1 MSKLPLVCIF
11 AVLVLTATPIHAGLI
26 LGGTLDGP
34 FLGNLSAGT
43 GAGSV
48 SVDDSFNMSVNLNW
62 GGLEG
67 AATGASLSAGGFFAL
82 NIAFPA
88 DTSGSVSGTFVIDS
102 GVYSALVSNS
112 GIFRVDFNGGAI
124 GGQVLLIAETA
135 PDVGGAPPGP
145 IVAPPQPP
153 LLEAPEPATFLV
165 VLFGLGVLAFRK
177 RISGMY

>member
-1 MSKLPLVCIF
+1 MSKLPLVCVL
-11 AVLVLTATPIHAGLI
+11 AVLVLTATPIRAGLI

-48 SVDDSFNMSVNLNW
+48 SVDDSFNMSVNLSW

-82 NIAFPA
+82 NIAFPS

-102 GVYSALVSNS
+102 GVFSALVSNS

-124 GGQVLLIAETA
+124 GGQVILLARSE
-135 PDVGGAPPGP
+135 PDIGGAPSPGP
-145 IVAPPQPP
+145 GPVVGPPPP
-153 LLEAPEPATFLV
+153 PPEVPEPATFLV
-165 VLFGLGVLAFRK
+165 VLLGLGVLAFRK
-177 RISGMY
+177 R